1 MKITEIPQV
10 LSALRCPHCGEPLA
24 ADGASVRCTNGHMFD
39 LARQGYVSLLRG
51 DARTGTADTSAMIEA
66 RDAFL
71 SAGHYAPIAEEAARM
86 MVSTIGEG
94 PDGVIAEVGAGTGY
108 YLAVALDALPAHA
121 GVALDISKPALRRA
135 VRSHDRIGA
144 VACDVWSGLPLA
156 TGSAAAVLD
165 VFSPRNVD
173 EMARV
178 LAPGG
183 VLVVVTPNA
192 GHLRELIGA
201 LGLLSVDDRKPERL
215 DAQLSAHF
223 SLLETAEV
231 ARTMELTHSEVAA
244 LAGMGPSAWHTDA
257 AALAAAIASLP
268 EPAPVTLTVTVSAY
282 RAL

>member
-1 MKITEIPQV
+1 MRLTEIPEV
-10 LSALRCPHCGEPLA
+10 LTALRCPHCGEPLA
-24 ADGASVRCTNGHMFD
+24 ADGATLRCANAHAFD

-51 DARTGTADTSAMIEA
+51 DARTGSADTVPMIEA

-71 SAGHYAPIAEEAARM
+71 SAGHYARIAEEAVRM
-86 MVSTIGEG
+86 LSAAIADG
-94 PDGVIAEVGAGTGY
+94 PEGVIVEVGAGTGY
-108 YLAVALDALPAHA
+108 YLAAALDALPERA

-183 VLVVVTPNA
+183 VLVVVTPDA
-192 GHLRELIGA
+192 THLQQLVGA

-215 DAQLSAHF
+215 DAQLSARF
-223 SLLETAEV
+223 TVPETAGV
-231 ARTMELTHSEVAA
+231 DQVMQLSHAEVAA

-268 EPAPVTLTVTVSAY
+268 EPAPVTLSVTVSAY

>member
-24 ADGASVRCTNGHMFD
+24 ADGATVRCTSGHAFD

-86 MVSTIGEG
+86 LASAIAEG
-94 PDGVIAEVGAGTGY
+94 PDGVIVEVGAGTGY
-108 YLAVALDALPAHA
+108 YLAVALDALPTRS

-144 VACDVWSGLPLA
+144 VAADVWSGLPLA
-156 TGSAAAVLD
+156 TDSAAAVLD

-183 VLVVVTPNA
+183 VLVVVTPNG

-215 DAQLSAHF
+215 DAQLSAQF
-223 SLLETAEV
+223 TQIETAEV
-231 ARTMELTHSEVAA
+231 ARTMELTHAEVAA

-257 AALAAAIASLP
+257 DALAAAIASLA

>member
-1 MKITEIPQV
+1 MRITELPDV
-10 LSALRCPHCGEPLA
+10 LAALRCPHCAEPLSA
-24 ADGASVRCTNGHMFD
+24 VGMLLRCANSHSFD

-71 SAGHYAPIAEEAARM
+71 SAGHYAPIADEVTR
-86 MVSTIGEG
+86 MVSESLADG
-94 PDGVIAEVGAGTGY
+94 PDGIIAEVGSGTAY
-108 YLAVALDALPAHA
+108 YLATTLDALPGRS

-135 VRSHDRIGA
+135 VRVHDRIGA

-156 TGSAAAVLD
+156 SGSVAAVLD
-165 VFSPRNVD
+165 VFSPRNVA

-183 VLVVVTPNA
+183 VLVVVTPA
-192 GHLRELIGA
+192 ASHLRELIAA
-201 LGLLSVDDRKPERL
+201 LGLLSVDERKPERL
-215 DAQLSAHF
+215 DAQLSEQFTRA
-223 SLLETAEV
+223 STTEV
-231 ARTMELTHSEVAA
+231 GRPMRLSHVEVAA

-257 AALAAAIASLP
+257 EALATAIGRLP
-268 EPAPVTLTVTVSAY
+268 EPAEVTMAVTVSAY